1 MGAASPRNSYIL
13 EKKIVSF
20 VSFEATEGVRALEMT
35 GNQVGASEVAA
46 LFGVTERTVQQL
58 AKDGTITAKK
68 KRPYEFDLYDV
79 AQEYIQYLS
88 DKVRGREK
96 KASGSVE
103 SEKLRAEAD
112 FKRSKA
118 DMAALQL
125 KELEGEMH
133 RSDDVEAMMDDLVY
147 SIRSMILALPGRL
160 AMDII
165 EVDNTNEASAMI
177 RKECHAILNELAQY
191 QYNPEEYRRRVRERI
206 GWRKLV
212 EDEADEEA

>member
-1 MGAASPRNSYIL
+1 MS
-13 EKKIVSF
+13 KIEHNRV
-20 VSFEATEGVRALEMT
+20 GRA
-35 GNQVGASEVAA
+35 EVAA
-46 LFGVTERTVQQL
+46 LFGTSERNVQLL
-58 AKDGTITAKK
+58 AKNGAITAKK

-79 AQEYIQYLS
+79 AQEYIQYLA
-88 DKVRGREK
+88 DRVQGREK
-96 KASGSVE
+96 KASGSIE
-103 SEKLRAEAD
+103 SEKLRAETD
-112 FKRSKA
+112 LKRSKA
-118 DMAALQL
+118 EMAALQL

-160 AMDII
+160 AMDIA
-165 EVDNTNEASAMI
+165 EVSNANEASAMI

-191 QYNPEEYRRRVRERI
+191 QYDPEEYRRRVRERI

>member
-1 MGAASPRNSYIL
+1 MS
-13 EKKIVSF
+13 KI
-20 VSFEATEGVRALEMT
+20 EHNR
-35 GNQVGASEVAA
+35 VGSAEVAA
-46 LFGVTERTVQQL
+46 LFGTSERNVQLL
-58 AKDGTITAKK
+58 AKNGAITAKK

-79 AQEYIQYLS
+79 AQEYIQYL
-88 DKVRGREK
+88 
-96 KASGSVE
+96 
-103 SEKLRAEAD
+103 AE
-112 FKRSKA
+112 RSKA

-160 AMDII
+160 AMDIA
-165 EVDNTNEASAMI
+165 EVSNANEASAMI

-191 QYNPEEYRRRVRERI
+191 QYDPEEYRRRVRERI
-206 GWRKLV
+206 GWRKLM